1 MFINNAKIDRI
12 FVFLV
17 LEQLEWRILSLQIVD
32 IDAKEGKD
40 VDKIERND
48 RMRSDASL
56 LSEKYMK
63 FLTVIFRL
71 SGLMP

>member
-1 MFINNAKIDRI
+1 MFINKAKIDRI